1 MKIVVIGGTGLI
13 GSKTVA
19 ILREGGHEV
28 LAASPNTGVNSIT
41 GEGLKEAMAGTQVVI
56 DLANSPSFEDKAVLE
71 FFETSGRNLHAA
83 EAAAGVRH
91 HIALSIVGTD
101 RTPDNGYFRAKVAQ
115 EKLIE
120 TSGIPYTIIRSTQ
133 FLEFLGAIAA
143 SSADGNMVRLS
154 PGLFQPIAA
163 DDVAAIVA
171 DVALAAPR
179 NGIVEIAGPER
190 APFNEIVA
198 RYLKAVGDPR
208 EVVSDPEARYWGGRV
223 EERSLVPL
231 GEARLGRIGFD
242 EWLPHRDVHCMVRQR
257 EFIFYDSG
265 YHRASP
271 DAGAKAISH
280 RAGLQDVGQLLALAL
295 RDSGRTAGAVS
306 FQNSLHPIN
315 LPALQPQANIRA
327 MNFKDIS
334 NFGSGSALH
343 IESHGVKPVS
353 HPIRTIAQGL
363 LAELNQLLNFLGS
376 STDLYRSH
384 ATSCLSVTCYMMSC
398 YLCNPIYQAFVA

>member
-19 ILREGGHEV
+19 ILRKGGHEV
-28 LAASPNTGVNSIT
+28 VAASPNSGVNIIT
-41 GEGLKEAMAGTQVVI
+41 GEGLKEAVAGAQVVI

-71 FFETSGRNLHAA
+71 FFQTSGRNLRAA

-91 HIALSIVGTD
+91 HVALSIVGTD
-101 RTPDNGYFRAKVAQ
+101 RSDNGYFRAKVAQ

-133 FLEFLGAIAA
+133 FLDFLGAIAA
-143 SSADGNMVRLS
+143 SSADGNTVRLS

-179 NGIVEIAGPER
+179 CGIVEIAGPER

-208 EVVSDPEARYWGGRV
+208 QVVRDPEARYFGGRV

-231 GEARLGRIGFD
+231 GDARLGRIGFD
-242 EWLPHRDVHCMVRQR
+242 EWLRR
-257 EFIFYDSG
+257 S
-265 YHRASP
+265 RA
-271 DAGAKAISH
+271 AA
-280 RAGLQDVGQLLALAL
+280 
-295 RDSGRTAGAVS
+295 
-306 FQNSLHPIN
+306 
-315 LPALQPQANIRA
+315 
-327 MNFKDIS
+327 
-334 NFGSGSALH
+334 
-343 IESHGVKPVS
+343 
-353 HPIRTIAQGL
+353 
-363 LAELNQLLNFLGS
+363 
-376 STDLYRSH
+376 
-384 ATSCLSVTCYMMSC
+384 
-398 YLCNPIYQAFVA
+398 

>member
-13 GSKTVA
+13 GSKTVP
-19 ILREGGHEV
+19 ILRQGGHEV
-28 LAASPNTGVNSIT
+28 VAASPNTGVNTIT
-41 GEGLKEAMAGTQVVI
+41 GEGVAEALAGAQVVV
-56 DLANSPSFEDKAVLE
+56 DLANAPSWEDKAVLE

-101 RTPDNGYFRAKVAQ
+101 RSDNGYFHAKVAQ
-115 EKLIE
+115 EKLIK

-133 FLEFLGAIAA
+133 FLEFLGGIAT
-143 SSADGNMVRLS
+143 SSADGNIVRLS

-208 EVVSDPEARYWGGRV
+208 KVVSDPEARYFGGRV

-231 GEARLGRIGFD
+231 GEARLGRIGLD
-242 EWLPHRDVHCMVRQR
+242 EWLRRSQA
-257 EFIFYDSG
+257 
-265 YHRASP
+265 RA
-271 DAGAKAISH
+271 
-280 RAGLQDVGQLLALAL
+280 
-295 RDSGRTAGAVS
+295 
-306 FQNSLHPIN
+306 
-315 LPALQPQANIRA
+315 
-327 MNFKDIS
+327 
-334 NFGSGSALH
+334 
-343 IESHGVKPVS
+343 
-353 HPIRTIAQGL
+353 
-363 LAELNQLLNFLGS
+363 
-376 STDLYRSH
+376 
-384 ATSCLSVTCYMMSC
+384 
-398 YLCNPIYQAFVA
+398 